1 MCTPE
6 SSTPESST
14 PGSNTPKSSIQKSG
28 IQALFID
35 LGGVLLTNGWDS
47 DTRRA
52 AALKFGFDQ
61 AEMDSRHRMTFDT
74 YEIGKLTFAEYL
86 SRAVFFRPR
95 DFTPAEFTAW
105 ILEQSQ
111 PYPEMLQLV
120 RDLKAK
126 YRLKVFVVS
135 NEGRELT
142 EYRIAK
148 FALGEFVDAFVSS
161 CFVGLR
167 KPDNDIY
174 RMALDMAQIPAARI
188 AYLDDRLLFVE
199 VAAKFG
205 VQSIQH
211 IDYATTSTALA
222 KLGLQL

>member
-1 MCTPE
+1 M
-6 SSTPESST
+6 STPETS
-14 PGSNTPKSSIQKSG
+14 

-35 LGGVLLTNGWDS
+35 LGGVMLTNGWDS

-52 AALKFGFDQ
+52 AALHFGFDQ

-74 YEIGKLTFAEYL
+74 YEIGKLTLDEYL
-86 SRAVFFRPR
+86 SRAVFFQLRS
-95 DFTPAEFTAW
+95 FTPEEFTAW
-105 ILEQSQ
+105 ILEQSKA
-111 PYPEMLQLV
+111 YPEMLQLV
-120 RDLKAK
+120 RALKAK

-142 EYRIAK
+142 EFRIRK
-148 FALGEFVDAFVSS
+148 FALGDFVDAFVSS

-174 RMALDMAQIPAARI
+174 RMALDMVQIAPNRI
-188 AYLDDRLLFVE
+188 AYLDDRQLFIE

-205 VQSIQH
+205 IEAIHH
-211 IDYATTSTALA
+211 IDYSTTVAQLA
-222 KLGLQL
+222 HLGLEL

>member
-1 MCTPE
+1 M
-6 SSTPESST
+6 SSSEA
-14 PGSNTPKSSIQKSG
+14 G

-35 LGGVLLTNGWDS
+35 LGGVMLTNGWDS

-52 AALKFGFDQ
+52 AAQHFGFDQ

-74 YEIGKLTFAEYL
+74 YEIGKLTLNEYL
-86 SRAVFFRPR
+86 SRSVFFQPR
-95 DFTPAEFTAW
+95 EFTPEQFTAW
-105 ILEQSQ
+105 MLEQSK

-120 RDLKAK
+120 RGLKAK
-126 YRLKVFVVS
+126 YKLKVFVVS

-167 KPDNDIY
+167 KPDNDIF
-174 RMALDMAQIPAARI
+174 RMALDLVQVPPERI

-199 VAAKFG
+199 VASKFG
-205 VQSIQH
+205 IKAIQH
-211 IDYATTSTALA
+211 VDYTTTAAALA
-222 KLGLQL
+222 QLGLQL

>member
-1 MCTPE
+1 M
-6 SSTPESST
+6 SSSEA
-14 PGSNTPKSSIQKSG
+14 G

-35 LGGVLLTNGWDS
+35 VGGVMLTNGWDS

-52 AALKFGFDQ
+52 AALHFGFDQ

-74 YEIGKLTFAEYL
+74 YEIGKLTLSEYL
-86 SRAVFFRPR
+86 SRAVFFQPR
-95 DFTPAEFTAW
+95 DFTPEEFTAW
-105 ILEQSQ
+105 ILEQSK

-120 RDLKAK
+120 RGLKTK
-126 YRLKVFVVS
+126 YKLKVFVVS

-142 EYRIAK
+142 EFRISK
-148 FALGEFVDAFVSS
+148 FALGEFVDAFVCS

-174 RMALDMAQIPAARI
+174 RMALDLAQVPPERI
-188 AYLDDRLLFVE
+188 AYLDDRVLFVE

-205 VQSIQH
+205 LKSVQH
-211 IDYATTSTALA
+211 VDYTTTAAALA
-222 KLGLQL
+222 QLGLQL